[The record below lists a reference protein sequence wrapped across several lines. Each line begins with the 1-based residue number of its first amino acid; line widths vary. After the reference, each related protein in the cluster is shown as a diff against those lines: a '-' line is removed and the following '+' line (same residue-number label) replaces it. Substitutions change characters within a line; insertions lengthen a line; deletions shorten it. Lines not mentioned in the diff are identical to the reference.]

1 MILSNILTMYKIKL
15 NQLLIYLFFSIFF
28 VSNLYTK
35 PIKFEGLKKLS
46 FNDLQAITEYQLSD
60 KDFTG
65 KTVNEVIK
73 SFLNSN
79 LSNNFNI
86 LVKFFVLNL

>member
-35 PIKFEGLKKLS
+35 PIKFEGLKKL
-46 FNDLQAITEYQLSD
+46 
-60 KDFTG
+60 K
-65 KTVNEVIK
+65 KVILLK
-73 SFLNSN
+73 SPYKKKPLAKSA
-79 LSNNFNI
+79 
-86 LVKFFVLNL
+86 